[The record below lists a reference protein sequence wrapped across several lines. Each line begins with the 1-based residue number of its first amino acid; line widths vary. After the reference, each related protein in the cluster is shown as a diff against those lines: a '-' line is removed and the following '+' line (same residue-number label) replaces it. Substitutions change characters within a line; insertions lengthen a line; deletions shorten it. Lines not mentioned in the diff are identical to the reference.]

1 MRNFCQY
8 IFLLV
13 FVFTFNLQGYSQ
25 TLFNIKG
32 GVGLQNQANSDGD
45 FKLAFNAGISYEYK
59 FSDFLWIDLGVD
71 YTQKGTDLGVFQNVT
86 QFTTRINYIEIPV
99 YVKYRYLLTEDVN
112 WAFYAG
118 PSIGYALNAS
128 NRFFRIAQPVILDIP
143 IGGDAGIT
151 QIEPAINVG
160 AEINF
165 GVEYGYM
172 GLYTNFQYG
181 LNTAFTG
188 INGIAVRNYGIT
200 AGLKIQIGDK
210 LEVKNPYDREDY

>member
-1 MRNFCQY
+1 M
-8 IFLLV
+8 
-13 FVFTFNLQGYSQ
+13 
-25 TLFNIKG
+25 
-32 GVGLQNQANSDGD
+32 
-45 FKLAFNAGISYEYK
+45 
-59 FSDFLWIDLGVD
+59 
-71 YTQKGTDLGVFQNVT
+71 
-86 QFTTRINYIEIPV
+86 
-99 YVKYRYLLTEDVN
+99 
-112 WAFYAG
+112 
-118 PSIGYALNAS
+118 
-128 NRFFRIAQPVILDIP
+128 DIP